1 MLKLNHYGMDKVKNR
16 ILQFIAVKILNP
28 DRRGPILCFVGP
40 PGVGKTSI
48 VKSIASS
55 LNRTFKRYN

>member
-1 MLKLNHYGMDKVKNR
+1 MEKVKNR

-28 DRRGPILCFVGP
+28 DRRGPILCFIGP

-48 VKSIASS
+48 AKAIASS
-55 LNRTFKRYN
+55 LNRTFKRFN